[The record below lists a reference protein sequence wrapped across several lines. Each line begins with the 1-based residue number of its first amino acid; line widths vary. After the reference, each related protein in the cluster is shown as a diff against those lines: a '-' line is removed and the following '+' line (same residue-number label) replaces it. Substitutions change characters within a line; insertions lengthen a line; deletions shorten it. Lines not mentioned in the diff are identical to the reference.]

1 MSIAQKVILFIALTL
16 AVAIVSTCAKREPVE
31 EGRCRLK
38 FKAVAE
44 HDEAILALATQN
56 LSSSTDKPSELTD
69 LPKDLIADYVYFLAE
84 LAGKNT
90 PMILGSYSKLEH
102 SMLYVDM
109 NGDGRLSDEKPYR
122 PKITEIPETNG
133 KEYKFGPIVMRY
145 LDAEREF
152 ETKFYAKTYSGR
164 QLVLH
169 PSGYRVGKL
178 RLDKNTYEVAVV
190 DGNLDGRYDGIL
202 SLPFEDSYKPGCDI
216 FAIDLS
222 RDGKKW
228 LYSSFWSSE
237 IMPLARMVRVYNTY
251 YGIDITPDGT
261 TLELKKVQP
270 KLGTLDFGGAN
281 VKLKLWS
288 DAADQFLFGSEGS
301 WSLPA
306 GAYSALF
313 LELNEI
319 DSSRI
324 AWTFK
329 SYRDTGPLRDFE
341 IRVGET
347 TSFKIGPPFSVKTD
361 VKQIRDRVLIGMKL
375 EGRAK
380 ERYRLPVMK
389 GGRRLPAP
397 EFKIVNE
404 SGKVLASGQFEYG

>member
-1 MSIAQKVILFIALTL
+1 M
-16 AVAIVSTCAKREPVE
+16 
-31 EGRCRLK
+31 
-38 FKAVAE
+38 
-44 HDEAILALATQN
+44 
-56 LSSSTDKPSELTD
+56 
-69 LPKDLIADYVYFLAE
+69 
-84 LAGKNT
+84 
-90 PMILGSYSKLEH
+90 
-102 SMLYVDM
+102 
-109 NGDGRLSDEKPYR
+109 
-122 PKITEIPETNG
+122 
-133 KEYKFGPIVMRY
+133 
-145 LDAEREF
+145 
-152 ETKFYAKTYSGR
+152 
-164 QLVLH
+164 
-169 PSGYRVGKL
+169 
-178 RLDKNTYEVAVV
+178 
-190 DGNLDGRYDGIL
+190 
-202 SLPFEDSYKPGCDI
+202 
-216 FAIDLS
+216 
-222 RDGKKW
+222 
-228 LYSSFWSSE
+228 
-237 IMPLARMVRVYNTY
+237 
-251 YGIDITPDGT
+251 
-261 TLELKKVQP
+261 
-270 KLGTLDFGGAN
+270 
-281 VKLKLWS
+281 KLKLWS